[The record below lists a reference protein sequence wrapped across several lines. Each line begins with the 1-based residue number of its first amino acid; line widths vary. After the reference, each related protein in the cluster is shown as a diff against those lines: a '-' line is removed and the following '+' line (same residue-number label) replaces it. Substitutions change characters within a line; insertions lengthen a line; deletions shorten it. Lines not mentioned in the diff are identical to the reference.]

1 MDIFQWCLI
10 HFFAWLQYQKM
21 HRIKKNR
28 VPVNAD
34 VPETNKKCNESPHFS
49 QGTVGAVRILHV
61 QGPYVWLNMRFP
73 IRPFRTNLTKRTFR
87 KCMKCSHILRNSGT
101 SPRSKWWVC
110 SVKQGM
116 ISTVKCDISTS
127 VLVQTL
133 GQNPDICCV
142 HSGYFSIC
150 FCLRSN
156 LVEHPGGR
164 HSLRSCGPL
173 GPINASLGVI

>member
-1 MDIFQWCLI
+1 M
-10 HFFAWLQYQKM
+10 YQK
-21 HRIKKNR
+21 RIKNVMRAPISVRALWVLYEFYMSKALMCDLTWGFQYDHFGLISQIGHSENTWNNVDTFYEILVQ
-28 VPVNAD
+28 VPVQNGD
-34 VPETNKKCNESPHFS
+34 T
-49 QGTVGAVRILHV
+49 R
-61 QGPYVWLNMRFP
+61 
-73 IRPFRTNLTKRTFR
+73 
-87 KCMKCSHILRNSGT
+87 
-101 SPRSKWWVC
+101 

-133 GQNPDICCV
+133 GQNPDTCCV

-173 GPINASLGVI
+173 GPIINMDWFLK